1 MTIILSQKD
10 FWELF
15 HEAEQNGNIAYP
27 SSNCEITL
35 DYPKCLAKGYCR
47 DVQLRPGLLLSIED
61 YVNQE
66 YWLLKNT
73 NREHPLEFHFQMSGI
88 FGGISAGKNYLF
100 SSGLAPAETI
110 EYPANQHILAVII
123 HMDPQLLGTF
133 VAGQSEPL
141 PKALKPL
148 VKSIHELYD
157 IYSGKT
163 TPTMQMALQQILNC
177 PYQGLTKRMYLES
190 KVIELM
196 ALQFKQFLED
206 DKSSIQSSILQ
217 SDDIERIHQAKDI
230 LSQNLDK
237 SPSLLELARQVGLND
252 CTLKQGFRQVF
263 GTTAFGYLR
272 ECRMERARQLLATG
286 QTSVKEAAQAVG
298 YASPTSF
305 NAAFRRKFGTNP
317 RSYSLSTQRTTMEA
331 AGGAGGEK
339 KNLAS

>member
-1 MTIILSQKD
+1 MTITLSQRD

-15 HEAEQNGNIAYP
+15 HEVEQNGKIAYQ
-27 SSNCEITL
+27 SNNCEITL
-35 DYPKCLAKGYCR
+35 KYPKCLGKGYCR
-47 DVQLRPGLLLSIED
+47 DIQLRPGLLLSIED

-66 YWLLKNT
+66 YWLLKNID
-73 NREHPLEFHFQMSGI
+73 REHPLEFHFQISG
-88 FGGISAGKNYLF
+88 GLSAGKNFLF
-100 SSGLAPAETI
+100 SSGIAPAETI
-110 EYPANQHILAVII
+110 EYPANQRVLAVII

-163 TPTMQMALQQILNC
+163 TPAMQMALQQILNC
-177 PYQGLTKRMYLES
+177 PYQGLIKRMYLES

-196 ALQFKQFLED
+196 ALQFKQLLEE
-206 DKSSIQSSILQ
+206 DKSSIQSSILRP
-217 SDDIERIHQAKDI
+217 DDIERIHQAKDI

-263 GTTAFGYLR
+263 GTTAFSYLR

-286 QTSVKEAAQAVG
+286 QRSVKEAAQAVG